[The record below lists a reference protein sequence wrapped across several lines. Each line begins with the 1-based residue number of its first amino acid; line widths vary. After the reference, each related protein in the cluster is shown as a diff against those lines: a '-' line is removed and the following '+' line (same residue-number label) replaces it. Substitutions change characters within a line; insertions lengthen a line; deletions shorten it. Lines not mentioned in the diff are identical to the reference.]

1 MTLAR
6 AALLLLI
13 LGLIVMLVGFGVDPL
28 WPAQDA
34 TPEMTRRA
42 AELAALAGWIYS
54 AGMFILLGAV
64 GCLIAAAIRR
74 AWRN

>member
-6 AALLLLI
+6 AALLLLV
-13 LGLIVMLVGFGVDPL
+13 LGLIVMLVGFGIDPL

-42 AELAALAGWIYS
+42 AELAAVAGWIYS
-54 AGMFILLGAV
+54 AGMLTLLAAL
-64 GCLIAAAIRR
+64 GCLVATAIRR
-74 AWRN
+74 MRR

>member
-6 AALLLLI
+6 AALLLLV
-13 LGLIVMLVGFGVDPL
+13 LGLILMLVGFGVDPL

-42 AELAALAGWIYS
+42 AEQAAIAGWIYS
-54 AGMFILLGAV
+54 AGMLALLGAA
-64 GCLIAAAIRR
+64 GCLVAAVIRR
-74 AWRN
+74 ARR

>member
-6 AALLLLI
+6 AALLLLV

-34 TPEMTRRA
+34 TPEMARRA
-42 AELAALAGWIYS
+42 AEQAALADWIYS
-54 AGMFILLGAV
+54 AGMLTLLAAV
-64 GCLIAAAIRR
+64 GCLIATAIRR
-74 AWRN
+74 VRR